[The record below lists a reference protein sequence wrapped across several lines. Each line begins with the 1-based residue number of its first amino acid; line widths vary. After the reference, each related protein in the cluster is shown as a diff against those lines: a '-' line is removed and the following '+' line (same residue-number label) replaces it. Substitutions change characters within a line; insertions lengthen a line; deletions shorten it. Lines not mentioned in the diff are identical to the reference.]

1 MSFSS
6 DIKRELIKQFSS
18 ARHCQ
23 LAELSAFFEF
33 SGTFIQKNAEN
44 SVIFFN
50 YENDLVGRKCFTL
63 LKKAFNIY
71 SSVDSYENVVSVDG
85 SSYRITVEGEVADKI
100 YSAIKSATVIQKS
113 CCRRAYLRGAF
124 LCTGSVSDPEKS
136 YHLEIVCK
144 DENMAQRLIE
154 LASTFDIEAKSTARN
169 KHFVVYIKESSQIVE
184 MLNVI
189 EAPVAL
195 MEFENAIIYKDMRN
209 SVNRRNNCDTAN
221 IAKTV
226 SAAVKQIADIES
238 IMGTKEYRE
247 LPDSVKQIAELRLS
261 YPEASLKE
269 LGEYLTPPLG
279 KSGVNHRLRKL
290 SELAEKLNA
299 SR

>member
-6 DIKRELIKQFSS
+6 EIKKELTKQISN

-33 SGTFIQKNAEN
+33 CGTFVQKNGEN
-44 SVIFFN
+44 NEIIFN
-50 YENDLVGRKCFTL
+50 HENDLVGKKCFTL
-63 LKKAFNIY
+63 LKKAYNIY
-71 SSVDSYENVVSVDG
+71 SDVDFQDSLIKSDNSTYRLSVK
-85 SSYRITVEGEVADKI
+85 GEEAEKI
-100 YSAIKSATVIQKS
+100 YTSISSDTILQKS
-113 CCRRAYLRGAF
+113 CCRRGFLRGAF

-144 DENMAQRLIE
+144 SEAVAEKLRDIA
-154 LASTFDIEAKSTARN
+154 ATFDIEAKVTGR
-169 KHFVVYIKESSQIVE
+169 KKLFIFYIKESSQIVE

-238 IMGTKEYRE
+238 IINTREYKE
-247 LPDSVKQIAELRLS
+247 LPENVKEIAELRLN

-269 LGEYLTPPLG
+269 LGEFLNPPLG

-290 SELAEKLNA
+290 QELAERLNQ
-299 SR
+299 

>member
-6 DIKRELIKQFSS
+6 DIKNELSKQISN

-23 LAELSAFFEF
+23 LAELAAFFEF
-33 SGTFIQKNAEN
+33 SGTFVQKNAEN
-44 SVIFFN
+44 SEIFFN
-50 YENDLVGRKCFTL
+50 YENDLVGKKCFTL

-71 SSVDSYENVVSVDG
+71 SSADSHESLVTSEGAGFKLSV
-85 SSYRITVEGEVADKI
+85 IGEEAEKI
-100 YSAIKSATVIQKS
+100 YSAITSNTIVQKS
-113 CCRRAYLRGAF
+113 CCRRAYLRGVF
-124 LCTGSVSDPEKS
+124 ICTGSVSDPEKS

-144 DENMAQRLIE
+144 NESMAETLKSI
-154 LASTFDIEAKSTARN
+154 AATFNVEAKITTRN
-169 KHFVVYIKESSQIVE
+169 KHFVFYIKESSQIVE

-238 IMGTKEYRE
+238 IINTKEYRD
-247 LPDSVKQIAELRLS
+247 LPESVKRIAELRLN

-269 LGEYLTPPLG
+269 LGEFLNPPLG

-290 SELAEKLNA
+290 SELADRLN
-299 SR
+299 S